1 MQPLPQI
8 AAYAPGPQRGRPGLA
23 VYERATV
30 SFNRRCHHRATGDA
44 TVVGTLA
51 EVGRA
56 EIPVPLADAV
66 IWLFAFLEFGS
77 DEVVDPDA
85 AVTAMENAAD
95 DLLKL
100 TRAEREALVERAQEL
115 ADVERRPKV
124 ATFLRGFGEA
134 GGLLDERPR
143 PPQ

>member
-8 AAYAPGPQRGRPGLA
+8 AAYAPAPAAWQTRPGPS
-23 VYERATV
+23 T
-30 SFNRRCHHRATGDA
+30 RRLSASTAGAPRATGGA
-44 TVVGTLA
+44 TAVGTLA

-66 IWLFAFLEFGS
+66 IWLFAFLELS
-77 DEVVDPDA
+77 NDDVVDPDA

-115 ADVERRPKV
+115 ADVERRPNV
-124 ATFLRGFGEA
+124 AAFLRRFGD
-134 GGLLDERPR
+134 GLLDDDR
-143 PPQ
+143 